1 LLNPDE
7 LSSQKVSSE
16 KVLWAAQLNRVAME
30 MVAIE
35 RNRRISV

>member
-1 LLNPDE
+1 
-7 LSSQKVSSE
+7 
-16 KVLWAAQLNRVAME
+16 ME